1 VRSDLSS
8 TKSLSGLQ
16 ALKGLAFLNPRRWAH
31 IDPRFLPFADLATPD
46 LPMSRLLRLSLFQVS
61 VGMAMALM
69 VGTLNRVLIVEL
81 GVAAWLVSTMV
92 ALPLLIAPFRA
103 FVGFRSDTH
112 KSVLGWRRVPYIW
125 MGTILQF
132 GGLAIMPFALILLSG
147 DTHWHTAIGPVS
159 AALAFLL
166 VGAGIQT
173 VQTTGLALATDI
185 ASEENRPRVVAM
197 MYTMLLIGMVVSGIA
212 FSLLLADFSKFK
224 LIQVVQGA
232 AFVAVVLNVVALWK
246 QEARMPGKT
255 APHLPRP
262 SFGET
267 WRLFVAQPGHLRF
280 LIALFMGTAAF
291 SMQDIILEP
300 YGGEILGLSVSATSL
315 LTAVMAVGALCAF
328 AVSARLLFKG
338 VNPHRLSAL
347 GAVVGLVAFS
357 LVIFAEPL
365 ESANTFRLGTFLIG
379 FGAGLFS
386 VATLTAAMGLDAQGF
401 TGLALGAWG
410 AVQATAAGLA
420 IFLGGALRDL
430 FSAWAVSG
438 RFGEV
443 LTSPGVGYSLVYQV
457 ELVLL
462 FATIVAVGPLVRLS
476 RTQAAT
482 SKKFGLAEFP
492 G

>member
-1 VRSDLSS
+1 MSS
-8 TKSLSGLQ
+8 ESSSAKSLTGLQ
-16 ALKGLAFLNPRRWAH
+16 ALRSLAFVNPRRWAQ
-31 IDPRFLPFADLATPD
+31 IDPRFLPFADLVTPD

-81 GVAAWLVSTMV
+81 GVAAWLVSAMV

-103 FVGFRSDTH
+103 LVGFRSDTH

-147 DTHWHTAIGPVS
+147 DTHWHSAIGPVS

-197 MYTMLLIGMVVSGIA
+197 MYTMLLVGMVVSGIA
-212 FSLLLADFSKFK
+212 FSLLLADFSKFR
-224 LIQVVQGA
+224 LIQVVQGS
-232 AFVAVVLNVVALWK
+232 AFVAVVLNVIALWK
-246 QEARMPGKT
+246 QEARMPAKT

-262 SFGET
+262 SFAET
-267 WRLFVAQPGHLRF
+267 WQRFVGQPGHLRF
-280 LIALFMGTAAF
+280 LVALFLGTAAF

-315 LTAVMAVGALCAF
+315 LTAIMAVGALLAF
-328 AVSARLLFKG
+328 AISARLLSKG
-338 VNPHRLSAL
+338 INPHRLSAL
-347 GAVVGLVAFS
+347 GVVVGLVAFA

-365 ESANTFRLGTFLIG
+365 ASANTFRLGTFLIG

-386 VATLTAAMGLDAQGF
+386 VATLTAAMGLDAEGF

-410 AVQATAAGLA
+410 AVQATAAGIA
-420 IFLGGALRDL
+420 IFLGGALRDF
-430 FSAWAVSG
+430 FSALATSG
-438 RFGEV
+438 RLGEV
-443 LTSPGVGYSLVYQV
+443 LSSPGVGYSLVYQV

-462 FATIVAVGPLVRLS
+462 FATLVAVGPLVRIS
-476 RTQAAT
+476 RAQAAA